1 MNILFIG
8 DIVGRAGRR
17 SVRIF
22 LDKIKKEYK
31 VDFVISMVKI
41 LPVVLE

>member
-17 SVRIF
+17 AVRLF
-22 LDKIKKEYK
+22 LDKIKK
-31 VDFVISMVKI
+31 KI
-41 LPVVLE
+41 K